1 MFSCLNWWYA
11 LWSKVNFISFE
22 GSGWSYSWGRWPRP
36 FIEFHSAH
44 IWRFPE
50 MGLPLIIHFRFGF
63 SINQRFWG
71 SPIYG
76 NPHVAS
82 NWFSHIIS
90 TSVPSKVSVF
100 NSEISGTSKGSVV
113 KSSFQISNFRFLPK
127 VQVLPNFR
135 YFQFQV
141 LHYLIMEKSS
151 VPSCRNLAVRK
162 WWKPP
167 TSTGESSCSPIH
179 MPCLRI
185 FSDIF
190 CFTNSTGWSSITESP
205 ACSLLTCNV
214 FRGYLRVQLR
224 IIINKN

>member
-1 MFSCLNWWYA
+1 METPMLPATGFLT
-11 LWSKVNFISFE
+11 
-22 GSGWSYSWGRWPRP
+22 SYQPQ
-36 FIEFHSAH
+36 FHQKS
-44 IWRFPE
+44 RC
-50 MGLPLIIHFRFGF
+50 
-63 SINQRFWG
+63 
-71 SPIYG
+71 
-76 NPHVAS
+76 
-82 NWFSHIIS
+82 S
-90 TSVPSKVSVF
+90 TAK
-100 NSEISGTSKGSVV
+100 
-113 KSSFQISNFRFLPK
+113 FQVLPK
-127 VQVLPNFR
+127 VQWLSHHFKFQISGSFQRFRYFQIFR